1 MTDIRHSALPKLSV
15 KNGGCACFESAPGS
29 SPAAQRGVN
38 MDGAFRGVLMGNLK
52 AINSLEPAEKAAVEW
67 AVEQVVMMSA
77 GMNIVADEEKLKV
90 STPGITHIGT
100 EDARVPAMNLSFDL
114 KSGQMRNYL
123 EQMAAYALGNMEAG
137 FTDKWTCVLLFC
149 DQRTAIRHDFTF
161 VEAKAIVDEVIKGYT
176 DPNKQPTPCDYCG
189 WCKIKN
195 TCVALVQPIV
205 ATKAIV
211 EVDPVNTSLDE
222 LKKEI
227 TASPERLS
235 KFLKAA
241 KLFEK
246 ELWDYAKDEAKRLLK
261 EGKEVPGWVLQ
272 TSKGQEYFT
281 ADTIVDAAKQTGA
294 MLPDVIEL
302 MGGEVSGKKF
312 KEWANKRGYFTGPE
326 DSKFKDGIT
335 KLVESKKK

>member
-1 MTDIRHSALPKLSV
+1 MIDLRHSALPKLSV
-15 KNGGCACFESAPGS
+15 QSGGCACFESAPGS

-52 AINSLEPAEKAAVEW
+52 PINSLDPAEKSAVEW
-67 AVEQVVMMSA
+67 AVEQVVLLSA

-137 FTDKWTCVLLFC
+137 FTDKWTCILLFC

-161 VEAKAIVDEVIKGYT
+161 EQAKAIVDEVIKGYT
-176 DPNKQPTPCDYCG
+176 DPNKKPTPCDYCG

-205 ATKAIV
+205 ATKNIV
-211 EVDPVNTSLDE
+211 EVETINTNLDE

-261 EGKEVPGWVLQ
+261 EGKEVPGWALQ
-272 TSKGQEYFT
+272 TQKGSEYFE
-281 ADTIVDAAKQTGA
+281 AATIVDAAKQTGA

-302 MGGEVSGKKF
+302 MGGEVNGKKF
-312 KEWANKRGYFTGPE
+312 KEWAGKRGYFTGPD
-326 DSKFKDGIT
+326 DSRFKNDIT

>member
-1 MTDIRHSALPKLSV
+1 MIDLRHSALPKLSV
-15 KNGGCACFESAPGS
+15 QSGGCACFESAPGS

-52 AINSLEPAEKAAVEW
+52 PINSLDPAEKAAVEW
-67 AVEQVVMMSA
+67 AVEQVVLLSA

-137 FTDKWTCVLLFC
+137 FTDKWTCILLFC

-161 VEAKAIVDEVIKGYT
+161 EQAKAIVDEVIKGYT
-176 DPNKQPTPCDYCG
+176 DPNKKPTPCDYCG

-205 ATKAIV
+205 ATKNIV
-211 EVDPVNTSLDE
+211 EVETINTSLDE

-261 EGKEVPGWVLQ
+261 EGKEVPGWALQ
-272 TSKGQEYFT
+272 TQKGSEYFE
-281 ADTIVDAAKQTGA
+281 AATIVDAAKQTGA

-312 KEWANKRGYFTGPE
+312 KEWAGKRGYFTGPD
-326 DSKFKDGIT
+326 DSRFKNDIT